1 VIEADIPVGGFGSG
15 VTVKET
21 ALDEFDA
28 LFVEVTLF
36 GSAGSV
42 GAPVWL

>member
-1 VIEADIPVGGFGSG
+1 
-15 VTVKET
+15 
-21 ALDEFDA
+21 LDEFDA